1 MRASKGL
8 LFSLMVFLLLGSLM
22 ALRSASEH
30 NQGALGAGLSESY
43 AFRRVSDKYAN
54 VSKNLTDLT
63 GNEAEKSVDQRILPF
78 TYGLDGNAISVSFEV
93 PVNSERVQNYIE
105 TLSAFRV
112 FMEDTNYGKE
122 YDSMRTDI
130 NTLNP
135 VDWGGEDRI
144 VSFVRSRIRI
154 LPHFHFPAAQTHTRR
169 FEGQISMSRSHRC
182 MISIRSHVILPAH
195 HHAQISISIP

>member
-1 MRASKGL
+1 MTAMQSANAQSGISAESIATAGRRRRFMSSNIPHGGNNMRASKGL

-78 TYGLDGNAISVSFEV
+78 TY
-93 PVNSERVQNYIE
+93 
-105 TLSAFRV
+105 
-112 FMEDTNYGKE
+112 
-122 YDSMRTDI
+122 
-130 NTLNP
+130 
-135 VDWGGEDRI
+135 
-144 VSFVRSRIRI
+144 
-154 LPHFHFPAAQTHTRR
+154 
-169 FEGQISMSRSHRC
+169 
-182 MISIRSHVILPAH
+182 
-195 HHAQISISIP
+195 